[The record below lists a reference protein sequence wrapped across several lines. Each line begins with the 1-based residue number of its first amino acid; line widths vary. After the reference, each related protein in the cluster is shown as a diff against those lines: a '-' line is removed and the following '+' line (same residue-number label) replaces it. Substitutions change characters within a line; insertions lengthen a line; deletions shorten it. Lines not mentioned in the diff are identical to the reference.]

1 MHPALNDLTPHLENC
16 DDNFQ
21 DDGGS
26 LEKDIDDILH
36 LYDANGAMTTY
47 PTWQHFEGPE
57 YPIGVEYCFDN
68 PENIVAATQREVPSE
83 ACNNISSSASDE
95 VGGLEIQKCW
105 VVISKL
111 PKIPNKKTKILKPI
125 NIPTFE
131 EVEDDRRIKTSRSS
145 YSDREMLAILRCLGS
160 WHTEGSKLW
169 FNQQTTGKIFITG
182 LLMEQPELKHGGRT
196 YSQLK
201 SQIKRLCSKKKRV
214 QELVEIYEPGKG
226 LMWQKRFC
234 QKPKAMKYSDTEI
247 TRPLL
252 CAAPRKE

>member
-1 MHPALNDLTPHLENC
+1 MVFSASKEYVSMHPALNDLTPHLENC

-95 VGGLEIQKCW
+95 VGGLKIQKCW

-111 PKIPNKKTKILKPI
+111 PKSPKKKK
-125 NIPTFE
+125 
-131 EVEDDRRIKTSRSS
+131 
-145 YSDREMLAILRCLGS
+145 
-160 WHTEGSKLW
+160 
-169 FNQQTTGKIFITG
+169 
-182 LLMEQPELKHGGRT
+182 KHLNP
-196 YSQLK
+196 SISPL
-201 SQIKRLCSKKKRV
+201 SKKWRMIG
-214 QELVEIYEPGKG
+214 E
-226 LMWQKRFC
+226 
-234 QKPKAMKYSDTEI
+234 
-247 TRPLL
+247 
-252 CAAPRKE
+252 